1 MHAAEPSAR
10 PLQRLFVDFVGPLT
24 CSKHSN
30 IAILVVA
37 DSFSKF
43 VSFYPTRSITASVV
57 VDCLERQYFPAF
69 GAPKSVV
76 TDNAR
81 IFQSLEV
88 KNLCFRWGVK
98 HIFKTPY
105 YPQAPLAERVNR
117 NLKAGLKIYH
127 HELQGIWDE
136 YLPLL
141 AFAFNNALHESTKV
155 RPDVLFLGREIES
168 PLDSQWDA
176 PSLEVEAKSRDRA
189 VTVDMRTS

>member
-1 MHAAEPSAR
+1 M
-10 PLQRLFVDFVGPLT
+10 GPLT
-24 CSKHSN
+24 RSKRIN
-30 IAILVVA
+30 IATLVVV
-37 DSFSKF
+37 DNFSKS
-43 VSFYPTRSITASVV
+43 VSLYPTQRITASVV
-57 VDCLERQYFPAF
+57 VHCLERQYFPTF

-76 TDNAR
+76 TVNAR
-81 IFQSLEV
+81 IFQSLEA
-88 KNLCFRWGVK
+88 KTCFRWGVK